1 MLHGRIRTL
10 KTDKKEN
17 MLKIQVI
24 NNMEQEQTNI
34 KDTTKYRVPRMYKV
48 IMLNDDY
55 TTMDFV
61 VMVLEK
67 TFHLP
72 SDRAQQVMMTIHTEG
87 QAVVGV
93 YTLDIA
99 KTKVGQVTIMAQEEG
114 FPLRLIYQP
123 E

>member
-1 MLHGRIRTL
+1 MLHGRIRIL
-10 KTDKKEN
+10 KTDKKN
-17 MLKIQVI
+17 MLKKQVI

-34 KDTTKYRVPRMYKV
+34 KDTTKYRVSRMYKV

-67 TFHLP
+67 IFHLP

>member
-1 MLHGRIRTL
+1 
-10 KTDKKEN
+10 
-17 MLKIQVI
+17 
-24 NNMEQEQTNI
+24 MEQEQTNI

-67 TFHLP
+67 IFHLP

-99 KTKVGQVTIMAQEEG
+99 KTKVGQVTIIAQEEG

>member
-1 MLHGRIRTL
+1 
-10 KTDKKEN
+10 
-17 MLKIQVI
+17 
-24 NNMEQEQTNI
+24 MEQEQTNI
-34 KDTTKYRVPRMYKV
+34 KNTTKYRVPRMYKV

-67 TFHLP
+67 IFHLP

-93 YTLDIA
+93 YTLDIT

>member
-1 MLHGRIRTL
+1 
-10 KTDKKEN
+10 
-17 MLKIQVI
+17 
-24 NNMEQEQTNI
+24 MEQEQTNI
-34 KDTTKYRVPRMYKV
+34 KNTTKYRVPRMYKV

-55 TTMDFV
+55 TTM
-61 VMVLEK
+61 VLEK
-67 TFHLP
+67 IFHLP

>member
-1 MLHGRIRTL
+1 
-10 KTDKKEN
+10 
-17 MLKIQVI
+17 
-24 NNMEQEQTNI
+24 MEQEQTNI
-34 KDTTKYRVPRMYKV
+34 KNTTKYRVPRMYKV

-67 TFHLP
+67 IFHLP

-93 YTLDIA
+93 YTLDIV

-114 FPLRLIYQP
+114 FPLRLIYQL

>member
-1 MLHGRIRTL
+1 MLHGRIRIL
-10 KTDKKEN
+10 KTDKKN
-17 MLKIQVI
+17 MLKKQVI

-34 KDTTKYRVPRMYKV
+34 KNTTKYRVPRMYKV

-67 TFHLP
+67 IFHLP

>member
-1 MLHGRIRTL
+1 MLHGRIRSL

-67 TFHLP
+67 IFHLP

>member
-1 MLHGRIRTL
+1 MLYGQTRTL

-67 TFHLP
+67 IFHLP

>member
-1 MLHGRIRTL
+1 
-10 KTDKKEN
+10 
-17 MLKIQVI
+17 
-24 NNMEQEQTNI
+24 MEQEQANI
-34 KDTTKYRVPRMYKV
+34 KNTTKYRVPRMYKV

-67 TFHLP
+67 IFHLP
-72 SDRAQQVMMTIHTEG
+72 SDRAQQVMMTIHIEG

>member
-1 MLHGRIRTL
+1 
-10 KTDKKEN
+10 
-17 MLKIQVI
+17 
-24 NNMEQEQTNI
+24 MEQEQTNI
-34 KDTTKYRVPRMYKV
+34 KNTTKYRVPRMYKV

-67 TFHLP
+67 IFHLP
-72 SDRAQQVMMTIHTEG
+72 SDRAQQVMMTIHAEG

>member
-1 MLHGRIRTL
+1 
-10 KTDKKEN
+10 
-17 MLKIQVI
+17 
-24 NNMEQEQTNI
+24 MEQEQTNI
-34 KDTTKYRVPRMYKV
+34 KNTTKYRVPRMYKV

-67 TFHLP
+67 IFHLP

-87 QAVVGV
+87 QSVVGV